1 MKGTQLSYTTQWNE
15 LADIKDELA
24 ARDWF
29 PGTSGNLS
37 IKVVDSPLQFL
48 VTASGRDKRKR
59 TSEDFY

>member
-1 MKGTQLSYTTQWNE
+1 MSIDKWNE

-37 IKVVDSPLQFL
+37 IKVNNEPLSFY
-48 VTASGRDKRKR
+48 VTASGVDKRKR
-59 TSEDFY
+59 TEKDFC